1 MRDRTDSTKRSYSWV
16 IENGALTT
24 PELERIA
31 TEMGAVAFGVT
42 SSDPFHEARTTLIEH
57 RARGMSGPLHF
68 TYDDPDTSTDV
79 TRAYP
84 WARSIVVFAHDY
96 LGTTSAPAASGPVV
110 ARFATRDQYQP
121 VRCIAEAISSRLRVA
136 GARAVISIDDNALV
150 DRAVAARAGVG
161 WLGKSTMLLAP
172 GHGPW
177 LLLGSVI
184 TDLNLAT
191 TEPMRRTCGT
201 CVACIPA
208 CPTGAITPNG
218 LDAGLCISTWLQSSG
233 PIPHWIRHLVE
244 RRIYGCDDC
253 LTSCPPG
260 WPARERFPESPETL
274 SFASLLAMSDE
285 DLLERFAWF
294 YVPHRDPR
302 FLRRNLLV
310 AAGNSEE
317 SEAVSPILDHFTH
330 RSSLV
335 RGHAYWAL
343 ARSLGEQAWTT
354 LRRRHAF
361 ETVPDALKELE
372 HALSMTRS
380 PA

>member
-1 MRDRTDSTKRSYSWV
+1 
-16 IENGALTT
+16 
-24 PELERIA
+24 
-31 TEMGAVAFGVT
+31 MGAVAFGVT

-57 RARGMSGPLHF
+57 RASGMSGPLHF

-79 TRAYP
+79 TRAHP

-96 LGTTSAPAASGPVV
+96 LQTAPAPGPAGPVV

-121 VRCIAEAISSRLRVA
+121 VRRIAEAISERLSVT
-136 GARAVISIDDNALV
+136 GARAEISVDDNGLV

-177 LLLGSVI
+177 LVLGSVI
-184 TDLNLAT
+184 TDLDLAT

-208 CPTGAITPNG
+208 CPTGAITAHG
-218 LDAGLCISTWLQSSG
+218 LDARRCISTWLQSSG
-233 PIPHWIRHLVE
+233 PIPRWIRPLVE

-260 WPARERFPESPETL
+260 WPAQDRFPESTETL
-274 SFASLLAMSDE
+274 SFASLLGMSDE
-285 DLLERFAWF
+285 DLLARFSWF
-294 YVPHRDPR
+294 YVPQRDPR

-343 ARSLGEQAWTT
+343 ARSLGDQAWTP

-361 ETVPDALKELE
+361 ETVPDALRELE
-372 HALSMTRS
+372 HALLMLR
-380 PA
+380 